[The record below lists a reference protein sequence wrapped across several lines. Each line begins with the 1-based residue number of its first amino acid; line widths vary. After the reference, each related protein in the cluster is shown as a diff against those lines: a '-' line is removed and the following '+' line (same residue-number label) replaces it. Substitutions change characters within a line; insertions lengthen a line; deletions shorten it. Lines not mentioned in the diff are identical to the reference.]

1 VTDPAD
7 PVVEPAETSHGLDEL
22 DHRAGPEVADAVV
35 VGAGIGGLVAAH
47 TLAARGLRVVVLE
60 AAARAG
66 GPIRGGA
73 FESLPDVPLDL
84 GAESFAVRGGVV
96 ERLAEELGLSVEVPA
111 GLTAWGYAAGR
122 AFPLPAAGV
131 LGIPSRPWAA
141 DVRRAVGWPGVL
153 RGSLD
158 RVLPARLVDTTDLGT
173 LTRSRLGS
181 RVADRLVTPVA
192 AGVHSAP
199 LDRLDVA
206 AVAPGLLDA
215 YTRTRSLSRAVAS
228 LRAAAP
234 AGSAVR
240 GIDGGVHALVNALV
254 ERLDVRLGARV
265 LGVERVPA
273 VERGPMAERAPAV
286 EGAPGDAGAGAGTG
300 GADPGPTG
308 TGTADP
314 GPAGPGGANW
324 LVRVEGSP
332 AVLAARLVLATRPDF
347 GPLLTADYDFGRL
360 LRDRS
365 IERPIS
371 EQRTEVGTKDVQPTE
386 VAPSP
391 SGEPAPPHTLSG
403 NPTPPLALSSG
414 LTPPAAP
421 ERGAD
426 IRLVTLLLE
435 APELDAAP
443 RGSGM
448 LVAPGTAPGTVR
460 AKALTHATAKW
471 PWLAHRVH
479 DAVGPG
485 WHVVRLSYGRIGEPT
500 QEPTVEEATRDASAL
515 LGVDLTGRVRDSLH
529 QRWDG
534 SLPPPTPAYRAAIKQ
549 FEQAVLAERGLDAT
563 GGWIAG
569 TGLAAIVGHAR
580 RAAERLGEPGGAP
593 EARG

>member
-1 VTDPAD
+1 MVNSGRPREQPA
-7 PVVEPAETSHGLDEL
+7 PARDLGGMTEMTE
-22 DHRAGPEVADAVV
+22 AADAVV

-60 AAARAG
+60 AADRAG
-66 GPIRGGA
+66 GPIAGGA
-73 FESLPDVPLDL
+73 FASLPDVPVDL
-84 GAESFAVRGGVV
+84 GAESFAVRGDVV
-96 ERLAEELGLSVEVPA
+96 ERLAEELGLTVEAPA
-111 GLTAWGYAAGR
+111 GLSAWGYAAGR

-141 DVRRAVGWPGVL
+141 DVRRAIGWPGVL

-158 RVLPARLVDTTDLGT
+158 RVLPSRLVDTTDLGT
-173 LTRSRLGS
+173 FARSRLGS

-215 YTRTRSLSRAVAS
+215 YARTGSLSRAVAS

-234 AGSAVR
+234 PGSAVR
-240 GIDGGVHALVNALV
+240 GIDGGVHSLVDALV
-254 ERLDVRLGARV
+254 ERLDVRVGARV
-265 LGVERVPA
+265 AGVERA
-273 VERGPMAERAPAV
+273 AGGTAEDRAA
-286 EGAPGDAGAGAGTG
+286 TG
-300 GADPGPTG
+300 GA
-308 TGTADP
+308 A
-314 GPAGPGGANW
+314 AGGEACGIATGGAAARADW
-324 LVRVEGSP
+324 LVRTEDGQ
-332 AVLAARLVLATRPDF
+332 VLRAPRLVLATR
-347 GPLLTADYDFGRL
+347 
-360 LRDRS
+360 
-365 IERPIS
+365 
-371 EQRTEVGTKDVQPTE
+371 TEFAPAQPST
-386 VAPSP
+386 
-391 SGEPAPPHTLSG
+391 PAPAEPSE
-403 NPTPPLALSSG
+403 
-414 LTPPAAP
+414 LTPPTAT

-443 RGSGM
+443 RGSGV
-448 LVAPGTAPGTVR
+448 LVAPGTTPGDVR

-471 PWLAHRVH
+471 PWLARRVH

-500 QEPTVEEATRDASAL
+500 PEPTAEEAARDASVL

-534 SLPPPTPAYRAAIKQ
+534 ALPPPTPAYRGAIKR
-549 FEQAVLAERGLDAT
+549 FEVAVLAEPGLDVT

-580 RAAERLGEPGGAP
+580 RTAERLGEPGRPAGPAQRSDSP
-593 EARG
+593 PATL

>member
-1 VTDPAD
+1 VTEA
-7 PVVEPAETSHGLDEL
+7 AE
-22 DHRAGPEVADAVV
+22 AVV

-60 AAARAG
+60 AADQAG

-73 FESLPDVPLDL
+73 FASLPDVPLDL

-96 ERLAEELGLSVEVPA
+96 ERLAEELGLTVEAPA

-141 DVRRAVGWPGVL
+141 DVRRAIGWAGVL

-158 RVLPARLVDTTDLGT
+158 RVLPARFVDTTDLGT
-173 LTRSRLGS
+173 FARSRLGS

-215 YTRTRSLSRAVAS
+215 YARTGSLSRAVAS

-234 AGSAVR
+234 PGSAVR
-240 GIDGGVHALVNALV
+240 GIDGGVHTLVDALVK
-254 ERLDVRLGARV
+254 RLDVRLGARV
-265 LGVERVPA
+265 AGVERV
-273 VERGPMAERAPAV
+273 
-286 EGAPGDAGAGAGTG
+286 DA
-300 GADPGPTG
+300 D
-308 TGTADP
+308 
-314 GPAGPGGANW
+314 W
-324 LVRVEGSP
+324 LVRTENGQ
-332 AVLAARLVLATRPDF
+332 VLRAPRLVLATRPEL
-347 GPLLTADYDFGRL
+347 GPLPA
-360 LRDRS
+360 
-365 IERPIS
+365 
-371 EQRTEVGTKDVQPTE
+371 
-386 VAPSP
+386 A
-391 SGEPAPPHTLSG
+391 GE
-403 NPTPPLALSSG
+403 LAL
-414 LTPPAAP
+414 PAAP

-460 AKALTHATAKW
+460 AKALTHANAKW
-471 PWLAHRVH
+471 PWLARRVH

-500 QEPTVEEATRDASAL
+500 PEPTAEEATRDASAL
-515 LGVDLTGRVRDSLH
+515 LGVDLSGRVRDSLH
-529 QRWDG
+529 QHWDG
-534 SLPPPTPAYRAAIKQ
+534 ALPPPTPAYRAAIKQ
-549 FEQAVLAERGLDAT
+549 FADQVQAAPGLDAT

-580 RAAERLGEPGGAP
+580 RTVERLGEPGT
-593 EARG
+593 ARNSAF

>member
-1 VTDPAD
+1 MTEA
-7 PVVEPAETSHGLDEL
+7 
-22 DHRAGPEVADAVV
+22 ADAVV
-35 VGAGIGGLVAAH
+35 VGAGIGGLSAAH

-60 AAARAG
+60 AADRAG
-66 GPIRGGA
+66 GPIRGGS
-73 FESLPDVPLDL
+73 FGSLPDVPVDL
-84 GAESFAVRGGVV
+84 GAESFAVRGDVV
-96 ERLAEELGLSVEVPA
+96 ERLAEELGLTVEAPA
-111 GLTAWGYAAGR
+111 GLSAWGYAAGR

-141 DVRRAVGWPGVL
+141 DVRRVIGWPGVL

-158 RVLPARLVDTTDLGT
+158 RVLPARFVDTTDLGT
-173 LTRSRLGS
+173 FTRSRLGS

-215 YTRTRSLSRAVAS
+215 YARTGSLSRAVAS
-228 LRAAAP
+228 LRATAP
-234 AGSAVR
+234 PGSAVR
-240 GIDGGVHALVNALV
+240 GIDGGVHSLVNALV
-254 ERLDVRLGARV
+254 ERLDVRLGARMV
-265 LGVERVPA
+265 GVERA
-273 VERGPMAERAPAV
+273 I
-286 EGAPGDAGAGAGTG
+286 GD
-300 GADPGPTG
+300 GAD
-308 TGTADP
+308 
-314 GPAGPGGANW
+314 W
-324 LVRVEGSP
+324 LVRTEDGQ
-332 AVLAARLVLATRPDF
+332 VLRAPRLVLATRAELAP
-347 GPLLTADYDFGRL
+347 A
-360 LRDRS
+360 S
-365 IERPIS
+365 
-371 EQRTEVGTKDVQPTE
+371 TEGL
-386 VAPSP
+386 
-391 SGEPAPPHTLSG
+391 APP
-403 NPTPPLALSSG
+403 P
-414 LTPPAAP
+414 AP

-448 LVAPGTAPGTVR
+448 LVAPGSTPGAVR

-471 PWLAHRVH
+471 PWLARRVR

-500 QEPTVEEATRDASAL
+500 PEPTAEEAARDASAL

-534 SLPPPTPAYRAAIKQ
+534 ALPPPTPAYRAAIKQ
-549 FEQAVLAERGLDAT
+549 FEDAVLAEPGLDAT

-569 TGLAAIVGHAR
+569 TGLAAIVGHAGR
-580 RAAERLGEPGGAP
+580 TAERLGEPVSDGTF
-593 EARG
+593 

>member
-1 VTDPAD
+1 MVNVDGPLGPRPQAREVT
-7 PVVEPAETSHGLDEL
+7 ESAE
-22 DHRAGPEVADAVV
+22 AVDAVV

-60 AAARAG
+60 AADRVG
-66 GPIRGGA
+66 GPVRGGS
-73 FESLPDVPLDL
+73 FGSLPDVPLDL

-96 ERLAEELGLSVEVPA
+96 EELADELGLTVEAPA

-131 LGIPSRPWAA
+131 LGIPSRPWAG
-141 DVRRAVGWPGVL
+141 DVRRAVGWAGVL

-173 LTRSRLGS
+173 FARSRLGS

-199 LDRLDVA
+199 LDQLDVA

-215 YTRTRSLSRAVAS
+215 YARTGSLSRAVAS

-234 AGSAVR
+234 PGSAVR

-254 ERLDVRLGARV
+254 ERLDVRLGSRV
-265 LGVERVPA
+265 VGVDRAAGSWVVRTESGQVL
-273 VERGPMAERAPAV
+273 RAP
-286 EGAPGDAGAGAGTG
+286 
-300 GADPGPTG
+300 
-308 TGTADP
+308 
-314 GPAGPGGANW
+314 
-324 LVRVEGSP
+324 
-332 AVLAARLVLATRPDF
+332 RLVLASRPEFDASRA
-347 GPLLTADYDFGRL
+347 GD
-360 LRDRS
+360 
-365 IERPIS
+365 
-371 EQRTEVGTKDVQPTE
+371 
-386 VAPSP
+386 
-391 SGEPAPPHTLSG
+391 
-403 NPTPPLALSSG
+403 

-448 LVAPGTAPGTVR
+448 LVAPGTAPGAVR

-471 PWLAHRVH
+471 PWLAGRVR

-500 QEPTVEEATRDASAL
+500 PDPTADEAARDASAL

-534 SLPPPTPAYRAAIKQ
+534 SLPPPTPAYRATVTQ
-549 FEQAVLAERGLDAT
+549 FEQAVLAEPGLDAT

-569 TGLAAIVGHAR
+569 TGLAAIVGHAQR
-580 RAAERLGEPGGAP
+580 TAERLGDPETAPDGGF
-593 EARG
+593 

>member
-1 VTDPAD
+1 MTVA
-7 PVVEPAETSHGLDEL
+7 
-22 DHRAGPEVADAVV
+22 ADAVV
-35 VGAGIGGLVAAH
+35 VGAGIGGLVAAY

-60 AAARAG
+60 AADQAG

-73 FESLPDVPLDL
+73 FASLPDVPLDL

-96 ERLAEELGLSVEVPA
+96 ERLAEELGLTVEAPA

-141 DVRRAVGWPGVL
+141 DVRRAIGWPGVL

-158 RVLPARLVDTTDLGT
+158 RVLPARFVDTTDLGT
-173 LTRSRLGS
+173 FARSRLGS

-215 YTRTRSLSRAVAS
+215 YARTGSLSRAVAS

-234 AGSAVR
+234 PGSAVR
-240 GIDGGVHALVNALV
+240 GIDGGVHALVDALV
-254 ERLDVRLGARV
+254 ERLDVRLGTRV
-265 LGVERVPA
+265 VGVERAAGNVT
-273 VERGPMAERAPAV
+273 
-286 EGAPGDAGAGAGTG
+286 AGA
-300 GADPGPTG
+300 DWLIR
-308 TGTADP
+308 TAD
-314 GPAGPGGANW
+314 GQ
-324 LVRVEGSP
+324 
-332 AVLAARLVLATRPDF
+332 VLRTPRLVLATRPEF
-347 GPLLTADYDFGRL
+347 GPLPAAAAEIGRL
-360 LRDRS
+360 PRDRS

-371 EQRTEVGTKDVQPTE
+371 RQPTDLEAHAQQGTEVDE
-386 VAPSP
+386 VWA
-391 SGEPAPPHTLSG
+391 GGIALPP
-403 NPTPPLALSSG
+403 
-414 LTPPAAP
+414 AP

-448 LVAPGTAPGTVR
+448 LVAPGTTPGTVR

-471 PWLAHRVH
+471 PWLARRVR

-485 WHVVRLSYGRIGEPT
+485 LHVVRLSYGRIGEPT
-500 QEPTVEEATRDASAL
+500 PEPTVEEATRDASAL
-515 LGVDLTGRVRDSLH
+515 LGVDLAGRVRDVLH
-529 QRWDG
+529 QHWDG
-534 SLPPPTPAYRAAIKQ
+534 ALPPPTPAYRAAIKQ
-549 FEQAVLAERGLDAT
+549 FEQAVLAEPGIDAT

-580 RAAERLGEPGGAP
+580 RTAERLGEPGTARHGAF
-593 EARG
+593 

>member
-1 VTDPAD
+1 MVNDDGSREMTDM
-7 PVVEPAETSHGLDEL
+7 G
-22 DHRAGPEVADAVV
+22 EVADVLV
-35 VGAGIGGLVAAH
+35 VGGGIGGLVAGH
-47 TLAARGLRVVVLE
+47 TLAGRGLRVVVLE
-60 AAARAG
+60 AGDQAG

-73 FESLPDVPLDL
+73 FGSLPDVPVDL

-96 ERLAEELGLSVEVPA
+96 EGLAEELGLTVEAPA

-141 DVRRAVGWPGVL
+141 DVRRAIGWPGVL

-158 RVLPARLVDTTDLGT
+158 RVLPSRFVDTTDLGT
-173 LTRSRLGS
+173 FARSRLGS
-181 RVADRLVTPVA
+181 RVTDRLVTPVA

-215 YTRTRSLSRAVAS
+215 YARTGSLSRAVAS

-240 GIDGGVHALVNALV
+240 GIDGGVHALVKALV
-254 ERLDVRLGARV
+254 DRLDVRLGARV
-265 LGVERVPA
+265 VGVGRVPRSA
-273 VERGPMAERAPAV
+273 VTGRAEVTPTERA
-286 EGAPGDAGAGAGTG
+286 
-300 GADPGPTG
+300 GAD
-308 TGTADP
+308 
-314 GPAGPGGANW
+314 W
-324 LVRVEGSP
+324 LVRTADGQ
-332 AVLAARLVLATRPDF
+332 VLRAPRLALATRTEF
-347 GPLLTADYDFGRL
+347 GPLLGAPAEIGA
-360 LRDRS
+360 
-365 IERPIS
+365 
-371 EQRTEVGTKDVQPTE
+371 QQGTEHAP
-386 VAPSP
+386 APS
-391 SGEPAPPHTLSG
+391 GALTLPP
-403 NPTPPLALSSG
+403 
-414 LTPPAAP
+414 AP

-448 LVAPGTAPGTVR
+448 LVAPGTTPGAVR

-471 PWLAHRVH
+471 PWLARRVR

-500 QEPTVEEATRDASAL
+500 PEPTAEEAARDASAL

-534 SLPPPTPAYRAAIKQ
+534 ALPPPTPAYRAATRQ
-549 FEQAVLAERGLDAT
+549 FEEAVLAEPGLDVT

-569 TGLAAIVGHAR
+569 TGLAAIVAHAQR
-580 RAAERLGEPGGAP
+580 TAERLGAETRPKP
-593 EARG
+593 

>member
-1 VTDPAD
+1 MT
-7 PVVEPAETSHGLDEL
+7 
-22 DHRAGPEVADAVV
+22 EVADAVV

-47 TLAARGLRVVVLE
+47 TLAAGGLRVVVLE
-60 AAARAG
+60 AADRAG
-66 GPIRGGA
+66 GPIRGGS
-73 FESLPDVPLDL
+73 FGSLPDVPVDL

-96 ERLAEELGLSVEVPA
+96 ERLAEELGLTVEAPA
-111 GLTAWGYAAGR
+111 GLSAWGYAAGR

-141 DVRRAVGWPGVL
+141 DVRRAIGWPGAL

-158 RVLPARLVDTTDLGT
+158 RVLPARFVDTTDLGT
-173 LTRSRLGS
+173 FARSRLGS

-215 YTRTRSLSRAVAS
+215 YTRTGSLSRAVAS

-240 GIDGGVHALVNALV
+240 GIDGGIHALVDALV

-265 LGVERVPA
+265 VGVER
-273 VERGPMAERAPAV
+273 
-286 EGAPGDAGAGAGTG
+286 AGRS
-300 GADPGPTG
+300 
-308 TGTADP
+308 
-314 GPAGPGGANW
+314 W
-324 LVRVEGSP
+324 LVRTEDGQ
-332 AVLAARLVLATRPDF
+332 VLRAPRLVLATRTEF
-347 GPLLTADYDFGRL
+347 GP
-360 LRDRS
+360 
-365 IERPIS
+365 S
-371 EQRTEVGTKDVQPTE
+371 E
-386 VAPSP
+386 S
-391 SGEPAPPHTLSG
+391 
-403 NPTPPLALSSG
+403 LAL
-414 LTPPAAP
+414 PPAP

-448 LVAPGTAPGTVR
+448 LVAPGTTQGAVR

-471 PWLAHRVH
+471 PWLARRVR

-485 WHVVRLSYGRIGEPT
+485 RHVVRLSYGRIGEPT
-500 QEPTVEEATRDASAL
+500 PEPTAEEAARDASAL

-534 SLPPPTPAYRAAIKQ
+534 ALPPPTPAYRAAVKR
-549 FEQAVLAERGLDAT
+549 FEDAVRAQPGLDVT

-569 TGLAAIVGHAR
+569 TGLAAIVGHAQGT
-580 RAAERLGEPGGAP
+580 AERLGTALSDTTF
-593 EARG
+593 

>member
-1 VTDPAD
+1 MVNDDGSREMTDM
-7 PVVEPAETSHGLDEL
+7 G
-22 DHRAGPEVADAVV
+22 EVADVLV
-35 VGAGIGGLVAAH
+35 VGGGIGGLVAGH
-47 TLAARGLRVVVLE
+47 TLAGRGLRVVVLE
-60 AAARAG
+60 AGDQAG

-73 FESLPDVPLDL
+73 FGSLPDVPVDL

-96 ERLAEELGLSVEVPA
+96 EGLAEELGLTVEAPA

-141 DVRRAVGWPGVL
+141 DVRRAIGWPGVL

-158 RVLPARLVDTTDLGT
+158 RVLPSRFVDTTDLGT
-173 LTRSRLGS
+173 FARSRLGS

-215 YTRTRSLSRAVAS
+215 YARTGSLSRAVAS

-240 GIDGGVHALVNALV
+240 GIDGGVHALVKALV
-254 ERLDVRLGARV
+254 DRLDVRLGARV
-265 LGVERVPA
+265 VGVGRVPRSA
-273 VERGPMAERAPAV
+273 VTGRAEVTPTERAGTT
-286 EGAPGDAGAGAGTG
+286 ERAGA
-300 GADPGPTG
+300 D
-308 TGTADP
+308 
-314 GPAGPGGANW
+314 W
-324 LVRVEGSP
+324 LVRTADGQ
-332 AVLAARLVLATRPDF
+332 VLRAPRLALATRTEF
-347 GPLLTADYDFGRL
+347 GPLLGAPAEIGPL

-365 IERPIS
+365 IDGPIS
-371 EQRTEVGTKDVQPTE
+371 KQRTDLKAGAQQGTEHAP
-386 VAPSP
+386 APS
-391 SGEPAPPHTLSG
+391 GALTLPP
-403 NPTPPLALSSG
+403 
-414 LTPPAAP
+414 AP

-448 LVAPGTAPGTVR
+448 LVAPGTTPGAVR

-471 PWLAHRVH
+471 PWLARRVR

-500 QEPTVEEATRDASAL
+500 PEPTAEEAARDASAL

-534 SLPPPTPAYRAAIKQ
+534 ALPPPTPAYRAATRQ
-549 FEQAVLAERGLDAT
+549 FEEAVLAEPGLDVT

-569 TGLAAIVGHAR
+569 TGLAAIVAHAQR
-580 RAAERLGEPGGAP
+580 TAERLGAETRPKP
-593 EARG
+593 

>member
-1 VTDPAD
+1 MVAAQPVEVTGM
-7 PVVEPAETSHGLDEL
+7 VET
-22 DHRAGPEVADAVV
+22 ADAVV

-60 AAARAG
+60 AADRAG

-73 FESLPDVPLDL
+73 FGSLPDVPLDL
-84 GAESFAVRGGVV
+84 GAESFAVRGGAV
-96 ERLAEELGLSVEVPA
+96 ERLAEELGLTVEAPA
-111 GLTAWGYAAGR
+111 ALSAWGYAAGR
-122 AFPLPAAGV
+122 AFPLPTAGV

-141 DVRRAVGWPGVL
+141 DVRRAVGWPGAL
-153 RGSLD
+153 RGALD
-158 RVLPARLVDTTDLGT
+158 RVLPARFADTTDLGT

-215 YTRTRSLSRAVAS
+215 YARTGSLSRAVAS

-234 AGSAVR
+234 PGSAVR
-240 GIDGGVHALVNALV
+240 GLDGGIHTLVDALVD
-254 ERLDVRLGARV
+254 RLDVRFGAQV
-265 LGVERVPA
+265 VGVER
-273 VERGPMAERAPAV
+273 
-286 EGAPGDAGAGAGTG
+286 GDG
-300 GADPGPTG
+300 
-308 TGTADP
+308 
-314 GPAGPGGANW
+314 W
-324 LVRVEGSP
+324 LVRTAGGQ
-332 AVLAARLVLATRPDF
+332 VLHAPRLVLATRAEI
-347 GPLLTADYDFGRL
+347 GPLPTARAEFGRL
-360 LRDRS
+360 PRDRS
-365 IERPIS
+365 VDGPIS
-371 EQRTEVGTKDVQPTE
+371 RQTTELEAASQQGTE
-386 VAPSP
+386 
-391 SGEPAPPHTLSG
+391 
-403 NPTPPLALSSG
+403 LAL
-414 LTPPAAP
+414 PAAP

-435 APELDAAP
+435 APELDAGP

-448 LVAPGTAPGTVR
+448 LVAPGTAPGDVR

-471 PWLAHRVH
+471 PWLARRVR

-500 QEPTVEEATRDASAL
+500 PQPTAEEAARDASAL
-515 LGVDLTGRVRDSLH
+515 LGVDLTGSVRDSLH

-534 SLPPPTPAYRAAIKQ
+534 SLPPPTPAYRSAVRQ
-549 FEQAVLAERGLDAT
+549 FEEAVLAEPGLDVT

-580 RAAERLGEPGGAP
+580 RTVERLGEPWT
-593 EARG
+593 ARNSGF